1 MQQHRESAH
10 GKSKARMQQ
19 HFNEVQKLVKIGK
32 KSNSQAKH
40 FATQF
45 HDTNNLQHHL
55 ARQPNLCSQ
64 TVSGPVVQ
72 PADGTH
78 ARFIT
83 NGCLRMKH
91 SRGRC
96 NGIEMIS

>member
-1 MQQHRESAH
+1 M
-10 GKSKARMQQ
+10 GNPKARMQQ

-64 TVSGPVVQ
+64 NCQQASCATCRRDSCTFHHERLS
-72 PADGTH
+72 ADEAQSWTMQRH
-78 ARFIT
+78 
-83 NGCLRMKH
+83 
-91 SRGRC
+91 
-96 NGIEMIS
+96 